1 MAHLLPAV
9 SIFGNLNSDNGL
21 EILSCLIGNGYA
33 VRVAKFEDFLNALD
47 SEADTDLDDKP
58 TPPVSPPHVG
68 PVLVDAHF
76 ATPDRMQVTND
87 HYGGNYN
94 PNNSN
99 FSFLDIDL
107 SD

>member
-1 MAHLLPAV
+1 M
-9 SIFGNLNSDNGL
+9 
-21 EILSCLIGNGYA
+21 IGNGYA

-68 PVLVDAHF
+68 PTPPVSPPHVGPVLVDGCDPLC
-76 ATPDRMQVTND
+76 TPDRMQVTND